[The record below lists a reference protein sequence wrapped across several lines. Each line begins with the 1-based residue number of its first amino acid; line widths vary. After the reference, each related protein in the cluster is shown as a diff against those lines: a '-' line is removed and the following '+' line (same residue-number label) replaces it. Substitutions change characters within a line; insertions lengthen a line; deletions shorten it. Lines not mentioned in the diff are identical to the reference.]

1 MSLWVQ
7 QWKLF
12 CIWMP
17 LNEVQERLHAVLQAM
32 DDDNDD
38 NDDGDDADTVIC
50 LKTCHQNCWL
60 TSVPPLRA
68 SVTIFIFED
77 GRRTYKRR

>member
-1 MSLWVQ
+1 VSLWVQ
-7 QWKLF
+7 EWKLF

-17 LNEVQERLHAVLQAM
+17 LNEVQERLHAVLQTM
-32 DDDNDD
+32 DDDDD
-38 NDDGDDADTVIC
+38 DDADTVIC

-77 GRRTYKRR
+77 GRHTYKRR

>member
-7 QWKLF
+7 EWKLF

-17 LNEVQERLHAVLQAM
+17 LNEVQERLHAVLQTM
-32 DDDNDD
+32 DDDDD
-38 NDDGDDADTVIC
+38 DDADTVIC

-77 GRRTYKRR
+77 GRHTYKRR

>member
-1 MSLWVQ
+1 VSLWVQ

-32 DDDNDD
+32 DDD

-77 GRRTYKRR
+77 GRHTYKRR